1 MCSRPAST
9 SSQGRRRCR
18 PAHSKAMKSC
28 ATQHAPI
35 DGRLVQDDPHQLRPL
50 HYIQPHN
57 TPENLAQ
64 ARCQR
69 PRRRQRKAKRIS
81 HPFQPAIPLLKVAVL
96 LPNLFSD
103 LTLPHYKTQIH
114 RQRISLRR
122 ALLCFNVCNRRIN
135 NEMPDLMRAHSAHQ
149 TSTQVTVTRRTAS
162 ELAAR
167 CG

>member
-81 HPFQPAIPLLKVAVL
+81 HPFQPAIPLLKVTVL

-114 RQRISLRR
+114 RQRIFLRR
-122 ALLCFNVCNRRIN
+122 ASLCFAHRIN
-135 NEMPDLMRAHSAHQ
+135 NEMADLMRAHSAHQ
-149 TSTQVTVTRRTAS
+149 TSTQVTVTRPQDCLS